1 MAEEIL
7 SSVCQGTDDGRC
19 GRIPQ
24 TRMSDTPPQRTRP
37 SPGQNRQWV
46 LAGRPEGREVRL
58 SDFELVT
65 RPIPP
70 LRDGE
75 VLTRA
80 LYLSVA
86 PVMRQYMLQGG
97 AGERPLQIGEVMR
110 GRGVGVVVDSR
121 NPRFSPGDFV
131 QGKLGWQ
138 EHSVSDGSPYYMM
151 YKIEQRIAPLSTGIG
166 VLGVTG
172 FTSFLGLM
180 RVGQLQPGDRVLVSG
195 AAGGVGSSVAQI
207 AKHHGA
213 SRVVGIA
220 GGAEKCRMLVERLGY
235 DAAIDHRTEDLS
247 VRIGELLP
255 EGFDV
260 MFDNVG
266 GETLDAA
273 LLHLRMDAR
282 VVLCGRI
289 SEYLGDEEKPYALRN
304 YQRLHKRYAS
314 LRGFF
319 IYRMESMFPQAEQ
332 AMAEMIRAGA
342 LTYAE
347 DVLDGLERMPDA
359 LIRLYSGANRG
370 KQLVRIDP
378 QAEAYRDHN
387 PWRTA

>member
-1 MAEEIL
+1 MWED
-7 SSVCQGTDDGRC
+7 S
-19 GRIPQ
+19 
-24 TRMSDTPPQRTRP
+24 TRAMTNIRQNFALPVSGLNQQWTLADRP
-37 SPGQNRQWV
+37 V
-46 LAGRPEGREVRL
+46 GREVRL

-65 RPIPP
+65 RPLPP

-75 VLTRA
+75 VLVRT

-97 AGERPLQIGEVMR
+97 AGERPLQLGETMR
-110 GRGVGVVVDSR
+110 GRGVGVVIESR

-138 EHSVSDGSPYYMM
+138 EYSVSDGSPYFMM

-172 FTSFLGLM
+172 FTSYLGLM
-180 RVGQLQPGDRVLVSG
+180 RVGQLQPGDRVLVSS

-220 GGAEKCRMLVERLGY
+220 GSDEKCRLLVDRLGY
-235 DAAIDHRTEDLS
+235 DAAINHRSDDLS
-247 VRIGELLP
+247 AKIGELLP

-289 SEYLGDEEKPYALRN
+289 SEYLGDEEQPYALRN

-319 IYRMESMFPQAEQ
+319 IYRMEPMFREAEQ

-342 LTYAE
+342 LTHAE
-347 DVLDGLERMPDA
+347 DILEGLARMPEA
-359 LIRLYSGANRG
+359 LIRLYSGANQG

-378 QAEAYRDHN
+378 RAETYRDDN
-387 PWRTA
+387 PWRIA

>member
-235 DAAIDHRTEDLS
+235 DAAIDHRAEDLS

-289 SEYLGDEEKPYALRN
+289 SEYLGDEEQPYALRN

-347 DVLDGLERMPDA
+347 DVLDGLERMPEA
-359 LIRLYSGANRG
+359 LTRLYSGANRG

>member
-235 DAAIDHRTEDLS
+235 DAAIDHRAEDLS

-289 SEYLGDEEKPYALRN
+289 SEYLGDEEQPYALRN

-347 DVLDGLERMPDA
+347 DVLDGLERMPEA

>member
-1 MAEEIL
+1 MWED
-7 SSVCQGTDDGRC
+7 S
-19 GRIPQ
+19 
-24 TRMSDTPPQRTRP
+24 TRAMTNIRQNLALPVSGLNQQWTLADRP
-37 SPGQNRQWV
+37 V
-46 LAGRPEGREVRL
+46 GREVRL

-65 RPIPP
+65 RPLPP

-75 VLTRA
+75 VLVRT

-97 AGERPLQIGEVMR
+97 AGERPLQLGETMR
-110 GRGVGVVVDSR
+110 GRGVGVVIESR

-138 EHSVSDGSPYYMM
+138 EYSVSDGSPYFMM

-172 FTSFLGLM
+172 FTSYLGLM
-180 RVGQLQPGDRVLVSG
+180 RVGQLQPGDRVLVSS

-220 GGAEKCRMLVERLGY
+220 GSDEKCRLLVDRLGY
-235 DAAIDHRTEDLS
+235 DAAINHRSDDLS
-247 VRIGELLP
+247 AKIGELLP

-289 SEYLGDEEKPYALRN
+289 SEYLGDEEQPYALRN

-319 IYRMESMFPQAEQ
+319 IYRMEPMFREAEQ

-342 LTYAE
+342 LTHAE
-347 DVLDGLERMPDA
+347 DILEGLERMPEA
-359 LIRLYSGANRG
+359 LIRLYSGANQG
-370 KQLVRIDP
+370 KQLVRVDP
-378 QAEAYRDHN
+378 QAETYRDDN
-387 PWRTA
+387 PWRIA

>member
-1 MAEEIL
+1 MWEDSTRAMTNIRQNFALPVSGL
-7 SSVCQGTDDGRC
+7 SQQWTLAD
-19 GRIPQ
+19 
-24 TRMSDTPPQRTRP
+24 RP
-37 SPGQNRQWV
+37 V
-46 LAGRPEGREVRL
+46 GREVRL

-65 RPIPP
+65 RPLPP

-75 VLTRA
+75 VLVRT

-97 AGERPLQIGEVMR
+97 AGERPLQLGETMR
-110 GRGVGVVVDSR
+110 GRGVGVVIESR

-138 EHSVSDGSPYYMM
+138 EYSVSDGSPYFMM

-172 FTSFLGLM
+172 FTSYLGLM
-180 RVGQLQPGDRVLVSG
+180 RVGQLQPGDRVLVSS

-220 GGAEKCRMLVERLGY
+220 GSDEKCRLLVDRLGY
-235 DAAIDHRTEDLS
+235 DAAINHRSDDLS
-247 VRIGELLP
+247 AKIGELLP

-289 SEYLGDEEKPYALRN
+289 SEYLGDEEQPYALRN

-319 IYRMESMFPQAEQ
+319 IYRMEPMFREAEQ

-342 LTYAE
+342 LTHAE
-347 DVLDGLERMPDA
+347 DILEGLERMPEA
-359 LIRLYSGANRG
+359 LIRLYSGANQG

-378 QAEAYRDHN
+378 QAETYRDDN
-387 PWRTA
+387 PWRIA

>member
-1 MAEEIL
+1 
-7 SSVCQGTDDGRC
+7 
-19 GRIPQ
+19 
-24 TRMSDTPPQRTRP
+24 MSDTPPQRTRP

-46 LAGRPEGREVRL
+46 LAGRPEGREVSL

-75 VLTRA
+75 ILTRA

-97 AGERPLQIGEVMR
+97 AGERPLQMGEVMR

-235 DAAIDHRTEDLS
+235 DAAIDHRAEDLS

-289 SEYLGDEEKPYALRN
+289 SEYLGDEEQPYALRN

-347 DVLDGLERMPDA
+347 DVLDGLERMPEA

>member
-1 MAEEIL
+1 L

-235 DAAIDHRTEDLS
+235 DAAIDHRAEDLS

-289 SEYLGDEEKPYALRN
+289 SEYLGDEEQPYALRN

-347 DVLDGLERMPDA
+347 DVLDGLERMPEA
-359 LIRLYSGANRG
+359 LTRLYSGANRG

>member
-1 MAEEIL
+1 MWED
-7 SSVCQGTDDGRC
+7 S
-19 GRIPQ
+19 
-24 TRMSDTPPQRTRP
+24 TRAMTNIRQNFALPVSGLNQQWTLADRP
-37 SPGQNRQWV
+37 V
-46 LAGRPEGREVRL
+46 GREVRL

-65 RPIPP
+65 RPLPP

-75 VLTRA
+75 VLVRT

-97 AGERPLQIGEVMR
+97 AGERPLQLGETMR
-110 GRGVGVVVDSR
+110 GRGVGVVIESR
-121 NPRFSPGDFV
+121 NPRFLPGDFV

-138 EHSVSDGSPYYMM
+138 EYSVSDGSPYFMM

-172 FTSFLGLM
+172 FTSYLGLM
-180 RVGQLQPGDRVLVSG
+180 RVGQLQPGDRVLVSS

-220 GGAEKCRMLVERLGY
+220 GSDEKCRLLVDRLGY
-235 DAAIDHRTEDLS
+235 DAAINHRSDDLS
-247 VRIGELLP
+247 AKIGELLP

-289 SEYLGDEEKPYALRN
+289 SEYLGDEEQPYALRN

-319 IYRMESMFPQAEQ
+319 IYRMEPMFREAEQ

-342 LTYAE
+342 LTHAE
-347 DVLDGLERMPDA
+347 DILEGLERMPEA
-359 LIRLYSGANRG
+359 LIRLYSGANQG

-378 QAEAYRDHN
+378 QAETYRDDN
-387 PWRTA
+387 PWRIA

>member
-1 MAEEIL
+1 
-7 SSVCQGTDDGRC
+7 
-19 GRIPQ
+19 
-24 TRMSDTPPQRTRP
+24 MSDTPPQRTRP

-58 SDFELVT
+58 SDFELVM
-65 RPIPP
+65 RPLPP

-75 VLTRA
+75 FLVRT

-97 AGERPLQIGEVMR
+97 AGERPLQMGEVMR
-110 GRGVGVVVDSR
+110 GRGVGIVVDSR
-121 NPRFSPGDFV
+121 NPQFSPGDFV

-235 DAAIDHRTEDLS
+235 DAAIDHRAEDLS

-289 SEYLGDEEKPYALRN
+289 SEYLGDEEQPYALRN

-347 DVLDGLERMPDA
+347 DVLDGLERMPEA

>member
-1 MAEEIL
+1 MWED
-7 SSVCQGTDDGRC
+7 S
-19 GRIPQ
+19 
-24 TRMSDTPPQRTRP
+24 TRAMTNIRQNFALPVSGLNQQWTLADRP
-37 SPGQNRQWV
+37 V
-46 LAGRPEGREVRL
+46 GREVRL
-58 SDFELVT
+58 ADFELVT
-65 RPIPP
+65 RPLPP

-75 VLTRA
+75 VLVRT

-97 AGERPLQIGEVMR
+97 AGERPLQRGETMR
-110 GRGVGVVVDSR
+110 GRGVGVVIESR

-138 EHSVSDGSPYYMM
+138 EYSVSDGSPYFMM

-172 FTSFLGLM
+172 FTSYLGLM
-180 RVGQLQPGDRVLVSG
+180 RVGQLQPGDRVLVSS

-220 GGAEKCRMLVERLGY
+220 GSDEKCRLLVDRLGY
-235 DAAIDHRTEDLS
+235 DAAINHRSDDLS
-247 VRIGELLP
+247 AKIGELLP

-289 SEYLGDEEKPYALRN
+289 SEYLGDEEQPYALRN

-319 IYRMESMFPQAEQ
+319 IYRMEPMFREAEQ

-342 LTYAE
+342 LTHAE
-347 DVLDGLERMPDA
+347 DILEGLERMPEA
-359 LIRLYSGANRG
+359 LIRLYSGANQG
-370 KQLVRIDP
+370 KQLVRVDP
-378 QAEAYRDHN
+378 QAETYRDDN
-387 PWRTA
+387 PWRIA

>member
-1 MAEEIL
+1 
-7 SSVCQGTDDGRC
+7 
-19 GRIPQ
+19 
-24 TRMSDTPPQRTRP
+24 
-37 SPGQNRQWV
+37 
-46 LAGRPEGREVRL
+46 
-58 SDFELVT
+58 
-65 RPIPP
+65 
-70 LRDGE
+70 
-75 VLTRA
+75 
-80 LYLSVA
+80 
-86 PVMRQYMLQGG
+86 
-97 AGERPLQIGEVMR
+97 
-110 GRGVGVVVDSR
+110 
-121 NPRFSPGDFV
+121 
-131 QGKLGWQ
+131 
-138 EHSVSDGSPYYMM
+138 M

-235 DAAIDHRTEDLS
+235 DAAIDHRAEDLS

-289 SEYLGDEEKPYALRN
+289 SEYLGDEEQPYALRN

-347 DVLDGLERMPDA
+347 DVLDGLERMPEA